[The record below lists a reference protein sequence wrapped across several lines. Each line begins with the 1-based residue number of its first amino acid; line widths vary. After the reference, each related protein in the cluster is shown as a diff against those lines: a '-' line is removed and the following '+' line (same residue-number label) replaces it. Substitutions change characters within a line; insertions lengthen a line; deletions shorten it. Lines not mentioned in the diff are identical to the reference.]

1 MKATVVLCEIPVNSE
16 WWQSSGSSPQLLQ
29 GNKWYHRS
37 RWVSSILTITT
48 MNIETIMSN
57 TYGVLT
63 NKCSVEDILE
73 QYTGEDA
80 MFYGNPYDMTT
91 QDVDEVISFYEN
103 TEEYEKCQELLYI
116 KSDIMA
122 DGLTKKLIRK
132 CLIEN

>member
-1 MKATVVLCEIPVNSE
+1 
-16 WWQSSGSSPQLLQ
+16 
-29 GNKWYHRS
+29 
-37 RWVSSILTITT
+37 
-48 MNIETIMSN
+48 MNN

-63 NKCSVEDILE
+63 NRCSVEDILD
-73 QYTGEDA
+73 QYEGVDA

-103 TEEYEKCQELLYI
+103 TEEYEKCQELLYV